1 MRGREWRGGEEERTV
16 SGYWGRVMKKKKKK
30 KEKSGYIHRYGAQVV
45 GSIKSRN
52 I

>member
-16 SGYWGRVMKKKKKK
+16 SGYWGRVMKKKKK
-30 KEKSGYIHRYGAQVV
+30 EKSGCIRRYGAQVV